1 MLARKRVMKEHEGM
15 RLKCNGN
22 IGELLKLP
30 DCLCVSV
37 PDKESLMLYGEDG
50 PVLGFR
56 KWTCELALGAD
67 GSVFCVGFRAESLTS
82 GCYAVWR
89 LRPSEGELNE
99 EAFVKVPRRTDEE
112 LELFGQLDDRLGP
125 FWFRHIWL
133 CESTLFFFDAGF
145 AMAFNATTLA
155 RLPECDMT
163 IDFASPALP
172 FEALDVSQVLSY
184 VGRPGRLHAINRSGQ
199 LVELHDD
206 LRDAFH
212 AFDSRVHVDPFD
224 FHVHDDRLYVL
235 DSRYDDEED
244 TCACALQSLT
254 LDGRPTQPPMILEND
269 TNLALEGDAGGRPT
283 WDGDV
288 TLHASPEGIY
298 IGNKVDNEVRRIIFA
313 GQDNDG
319 AAP

>member
-1 MLARKRVMKEHEGM
+1 MLARKRVMKKHEGM

-30 DCLCVSV
+30 DCLCVSA
-37 PDKESLMLYGEDG
+37 
-50 PVLGFR
+50 R
-56 KWTCELALGAD
+56 Q
-67 GSVFCVGFRAESLTS
+67 
-82 GCYAVWR
+82 
-89 LRPSEGELNE
+89 GELDALRRGWPRARLE
-99 EAFVKVPRRTDEE
+99 SGHVSWLWALTAVCSAWGSALSPLLPVVTPYGDCDPRRVNSTRRSSRCPDTDEE

-163 IDFASPALP
+163 IDFASPALRSRRSTCP
-172 FEALDVSQVLSY
+172 RCSLTSADLS
-184 VGRPGRLHAINRSGQ
+184 HAINRSGQ

-244 TCACALQSLT
+244 RVRACNRSRL
-254 LDGRPTQPPMILEND
+254 M
-269 TNLALEGDAGGRPT
+269 DAQHSPQYWRTYELGIGGRCWQQAHLGWRRHPA
-283 WDGDV
+283 
-288 TLHASPEGIY
+288 HRPRAST
-298 IGNKVDNEVRRIIFA
+298 
-313 GQDNDG
+313 
-319 AAP
+319 